1 MRLFN
6 IFLATALAA
15 GAGTGCSA
23 GKPGKKPKKP
33 VDERVKANRHAMD
46 LNIRGNSY
54 RDLMEYDSALA
65 CYRAALEVGEQH
77 GLGKRTAA
85 SLMMM
90 GTVFTDRAHREPG
103 HCAYSDMDSAKDCY
117 DRAYRIYTDSGW
129 QTHLPG
135 LFEEMAQVYWRYPR
149 YVGVAES
156 LFLQARRL
164 AREMDLV
171 HDEGLVLFHYGQLYA
186 QVAFTVGDSSSL
198 KTAAALLDT
207 AAALL
212 HKAKDPRVAGAA
224 EAISGDIGE
233 IMDRLRGVRRATGKE

>member
-1 MRLFN
+1 VRLSN
-6 IFLATALAA
+6 IVLAAALAA
-15 GAGTGCSA
+15 AVAGCSS
-23 GKPGKKPKKP
+23 GKPGRKPKKP
-33 VDERVKANRHAMD
+33 GADRAKANRHAMD
-46 LNIRGNSY
+46 LNIRGNNY

-90 GTVFTDRAHREPG
+90 GTVYTDRAHREPG
-103 HCAYSDMDSAKDCY
+103 HCAPADMDSAKDCF
-117 DRAYRIYTDSGW
+117 DRAYRIYSDSGW

-135 LFEEMAQVYWRYPR
+135 LFEEMAQVYWRYTD
-149 YVGVAES
+149 YIGVAES

-164 AREMDLV
+164 ARDMNLV

-186 QVAFTVGDSSSL
+186 QVSFAVGDSSSL

-207 AAALL
+207 AALLL
-212 HKAKDPRVAGAA
+212 HKAEDPRVAGAA
-224 EAISGDIGE
+224 EAISGDISE
-233 IMDRLRGVRRATGKE
+233 IMDKLRGVRRTNKRE